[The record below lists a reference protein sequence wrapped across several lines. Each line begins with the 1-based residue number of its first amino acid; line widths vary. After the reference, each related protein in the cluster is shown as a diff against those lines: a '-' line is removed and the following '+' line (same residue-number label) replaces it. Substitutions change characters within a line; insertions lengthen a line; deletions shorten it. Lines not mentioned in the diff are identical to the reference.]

1 MKLYI
6 LTMVNGYAELLSLTP
21 FKSETGARAEMRRQ
35 YDKEVKQI
43 EENEET
49 GQWEFHN
56 KHAEVINI
64 GCEYS
69 YSWDITE
76 VDTEKLQ

>member
-21 FKSETGARAEMRRQ
+21 FKSESEARAEMRRQ

-43 EENEET
+43 VDNEEH
-49 GQWEFHN
+49 GDWDIEN
-56 KHAEVINI
+56 NHAYLINPD
-64 GCEYS
+64 CEYS

-76 VDTEKLQ
+76 VDTEKL